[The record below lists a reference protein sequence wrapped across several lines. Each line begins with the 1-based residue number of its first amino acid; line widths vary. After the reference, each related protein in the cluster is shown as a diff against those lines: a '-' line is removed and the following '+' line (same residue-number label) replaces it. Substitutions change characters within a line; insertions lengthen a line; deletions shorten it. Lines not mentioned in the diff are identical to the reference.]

1 MRPAAL
7 LAFAVALGA
16 GTAARAQT
24 LLDQEQ
30 RLIEVHALL
39 LSLAPLAPPGA
50 WAALEAEAGLE
61 LITVP
66 TIDGTTGG
74 KRQLTAS
81 DRTPVF
87 PRPRLVLG
95 LPAPEGFRAFVG
107 ASYLPPV
114 ALGGVS
120 SHLGA
125 LEAGLAWAP
134 APGPLAV
141 GLRAHLVR
149 ARSRSPVTDPN
160 TRDTLDSLEY
170 GADLSIGC
178 RIDTGLGAFT
188 PYASAGLLRVA
199 GDFHVESDGYLL
211 TSRSSELALAGGL
224 RFASARHFT
233 AAAGLIAFPGRLV
246 HPAFLLAW
254 GW

>member
-1 MRPAAL
+1 MKRKAL
-7 LAFAVALGA
+7 LAFALALGA
-16 GTAARAQT
+16 GTASRAQT
-24 LLDQEQ
+24 MLDQEQ

-39 LSLAPLAPPGA
+39 LSLTPLAPPGA
-50 WAALEAEAGLE
+50 LAAFEFEAGLE

-66 TIDGTTGG
+66 PIDGTTGG

-87 PRPRLVLG
+87 PRPRLALG
-95 LPAPEGFRAFVG
+95 LPAPAGFRAFAG

-134 APGPLAV
+134 ATSPFAV
-141 GLRAHLVR
+141 GLRGHLVV
-149 ARSRSPVTDPN
+149 ARSRSPVTDPA

-170 GADLSIGC
+170 GADLSIGY
-178 RIDTGLGAFT
+178 RIESGAGAFT
-188 PYASAGLLRVA
+188 PYASAGLVRVA

-211 TSRSSELALAGGL
+211 TSRSTDLALAAGL
-224 RFASARHFT
+224 RFASTRHLT
-233 AAAGLIAFPGRLV
+233 AAAGVVAFPGRLV

-254 GW
+254 SW